1 MAKDFAVAPLPE
13 KTLTN
18 ISDCGYKYW
27 SGMATGKIRLLLPGF
42 YDDPE
47 KRKGEIMFGIGMP
60 ELLVIA
66 VVALLVVGPKKL
78 PDIAKALGKGLS
90 EFRKATDSA
99 TETIKETL
107 KTDELKKDMNGF
119 KDSLLHGTGEEKGA
133 SAPPVVPAGSVTS
146 APPIGSGSDAPKTAD
161 PKPQS

>member
-1 MAKDFAVAPLPE
+1 
-13 KTLTN
+13 
-18 ISDCGYKYW
+18 
-27 SGMATGKIRLLLPGF
+27 
-42 YDDPE
+42 
-47 KRKGEIMFGIGMP
+47 MFGIGMP

-107 KTDELKKDMNGF
+107 KTDDLKKDMDGI
-119 KDSLLHGTGEEKGA
+119 KDSLLRGPVEEKK
-133 SAPPVVPAGSVTS
+133 APVSPVAPVVPG
-146 APPIGSGSDAPKTAD
+146 GEAPKLPD
-161 PKPQS
+161 PKPQP